1 MYVLCVCIDACL
13 IQNSALGAPFQKR
26 FSKLMDEALLAAQ
39 VGLLCLHV
47 SVSACVAFDKRPCNM
62 TTKRRQD
69 HRKWDRSVKY
79 MYTCESGNVLKGV

>member
-1 MYVLCVCIDACL
+1 VSDSEFSSWSTVSEK
-13 IQNSALGAPFQKR
+13 IQQTD
-26 FSKLMDEALLAAQ
+26 DEALLAAQ

-47 SVSACVAFDKRPCNM
+47 SVSACVAFDKRPCDM